1 MPGHASITS
10 TSSMTGKVSHTF
22 PFRKYPPTDH
32 PAARNGI
39 VSFSMRRT
47 WTDSLRHLPRLQTIL
62 RMTLKDDPIVLRGW
76 SCPYCGSPT
85 KLVDDTEI
93 YGRSY
98 GTKCYV
104 CKPCGAW
111 VGCHKNSDK
120 ALGRVANKE
129 LRQLKHQAHE
139 AFDPLWKDGY
149 LPRTAAYEVLS
160 VAFGLPIEQTHI
172 GMFDEDLCRKVIS
185 LSNIILK
192 YIRQDG

>member
-1 MPGHASITS
+1 
-10 TSSMTGKVSHTF
+10 MT
-22 PFRKYPPTDH
+22 
-32 PAARNGI
+32 
-39 VSFSMRRT
+39 
-47 WTDSLRHLPRLQTIL
+47 
-62 RMTLKDDPIVLRGW
+62 PIVLLGW

-139 AFDPLWKDGY
+139 AFDPIWKDGY

-160 VAFGLPIEQTHI
+160 GAFGLPIEQTHI
-172 GMFDEDLCRKVIS
+172 GMFDEEMCRKVIS
-185 LSNIILK
+185 LSKIILK
-192 YIRQDG
+192 YIKNDGKIDC